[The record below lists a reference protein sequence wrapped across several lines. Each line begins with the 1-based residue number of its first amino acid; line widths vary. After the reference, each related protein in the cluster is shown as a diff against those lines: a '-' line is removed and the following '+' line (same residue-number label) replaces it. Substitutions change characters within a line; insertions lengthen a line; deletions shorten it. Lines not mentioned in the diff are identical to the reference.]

1 MKYINPKSRKG
12 VVNKLSD
19 FILKEIQKDKKYKT
33 IIEISDFGNFLVVAG
48 KTESKNVIDLSEIKE
63 RFYEENKPLMVDLN
77 YERLNTIDLI
87 KYDSNDWKELHEYF
101 FEFHNTSRPS
111 FHDKV
116 LNYVYNHT
124 DTYFNS
130 LDYKKELVFDL
141 EYGALP
147 EPNSLYYE
155 NFVCVTSE
163 FPYGYGLDCGR
174 AHFYYSEYICN
185 QLFGSIKTDK
195 IVFKISDIKDDNND
209 LDIQIISS
217 SPYLSTQVKSMVLD
231 VFDFNI
237 KRFINTT
244 LKNLDLSKEIDTQL
258 NSKVWLVKDKISE
271 LYII

>member
-1 MKYINPKSRKG
+1 MRYINPKSRRG
-12 VVNKLSD
+12 IVNKFAD
-19 FILKEIQKDKKYKT
+19 FILTEVQKEKKYKT
-33 IIEISDFGNFLVVAG
+33 IIEVSDFGNFLVVAG
-48 KTESKNVIDLSEIKE
+48 KTESKTIIDLSEIKE
-63 RFYEENKPLMVDLN
+63 RFYEENKQLMIDFN

-87 KYDSNDWKELHEYF
+87 KYESSDWRMHYEYF
-101 FEFHNTSRPS
+101 FEFHSTFRPS

-155 NFVCVTSE
+155 NFICITSE
-163 FPYGYGLDCGR
+163 FPYGFGLETGR
-174 AHFYYSEYICN
+174 GHFYYSEYVCN
-185 QLFGSIKTDK
+185 QLFSSIKTDK
-195 IVFKISDIKDDNND
+195 ITFKISDIKDDNDD
-209 LDIQIISS
+209 LDIQVISN
-217 SPYLSTQVKSMVLD
+217 SPYLANQIKSMVLD

-237 KRFINTT
+237 TRFINTT
-244 LKNLDLSKEIDTQL
+244 LKNYDLSNEIDSQL
-258 NSKVWLVKDKISE
+258 QDKVWLKKDKISE